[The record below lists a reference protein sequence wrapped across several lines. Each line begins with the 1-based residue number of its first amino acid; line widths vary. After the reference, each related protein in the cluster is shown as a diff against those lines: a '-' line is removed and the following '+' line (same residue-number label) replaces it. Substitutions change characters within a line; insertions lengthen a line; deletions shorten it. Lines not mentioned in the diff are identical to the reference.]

1 MRLRILLARLLKPL
15 VAVVAAIYF
24 VIDALVLA
32 IVKPVLRRIAHLKF
46 FQFFAAWIASL
57 GPYPTLAA
65 FLIPVILLEPIKPV
79 AAYLI
84 ASGRVVAGVTALV
97 VGEVLK
103 IMIIER
109 IFQIGRPK
117 LMTIYAFARVY
128 DFVMGWLTWVQAL
141 PPWQA
146 VKRSY
151 ANLIVWARAL
161 RQRGRRPR
169 QSC

>member
-15 VAVVAAIYF
+15 VAVAAAIYF

-32 IVKPVLRRIAHLKF
+32 IVKPILRRIGHLKF
-46 FQFFAAWIASL
+46 FQLFAAWIASL

-65 FLIPVILLEPIKPV
+65 FLIPVIVLEPIKPV

-84 ASGRVVAGVTALV
+84 ASGRVVTGVTALV
-97 VGEVLK
+97 LGEVLK
-103 IMIIER
+103 IMIVER

-128 DFVMGWLTWVQAL
+128 DFVMGGLTWVQAL
-141 PPWQA
+141 PPWRA
-146 VKRSY
+146 VKRSF
-151 ANLIVWARAL
+151 AGFIVWARAL
-161 RQRGRRPR
+161 RRRAR
-169 QSC
+169 RRKQSC